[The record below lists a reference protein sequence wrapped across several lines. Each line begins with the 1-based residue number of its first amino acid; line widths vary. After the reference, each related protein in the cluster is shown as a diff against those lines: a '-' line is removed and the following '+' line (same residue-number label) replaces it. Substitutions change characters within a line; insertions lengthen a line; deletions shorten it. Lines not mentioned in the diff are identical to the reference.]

1 METIEAF
8 ADETVFRNDENGYTV
23 LVVKAGK
30 SRVSAVGV
38 MPPVTSGEKL
48 RITGEWTEHPVYG
61 RQIKVQSLEIEQ
73 PTTLSGI
80 EKYLSSGMIRGVGP
94 ATAKLLIRAF
104 GEKYPLTIEMGRF
117 FAAPCGTFLT
127 GVADAK
133 CNLGV
138 NYAICDG
145 GMHQV
150 KYDGQLMGMQAPPL
164 TLLRALHVGLVYA
177 SR

>member
-104 GEKYPLTIEMGRF
+104 GEK
-117 FAAPCGTFLT
+117 
-127 GVADAK
+127 
-133 CNLGV
+133 
-138 NYAICDG
+138 
-145 GMHQV
+145 
-150 KYDGQLMGMQAPPL
+150 
-164 TLLRALHVGLVYA
+164 TLDVLYSEPERLLEVSGIGEKRARMIQELSLIHI
-177 SR
+177 